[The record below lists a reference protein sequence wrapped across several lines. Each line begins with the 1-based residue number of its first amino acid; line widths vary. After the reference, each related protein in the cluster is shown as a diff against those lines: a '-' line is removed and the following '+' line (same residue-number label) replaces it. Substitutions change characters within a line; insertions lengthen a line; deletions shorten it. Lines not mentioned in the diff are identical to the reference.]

1 MLDVVLSAR
10 HDPAA
15 RILNVDLLAVL
26 LAALLPWST
35 SGVAIVALIWLVAL
49 IPTLDLSAFARS
61 LRRPISALPIA
72 LFALAV
78 VGTLWSD
85 ASWGGRLYAVGPTAK
100 LLMLPLLFYHF
111 ERSPRGI
118 WVFVAFL
125 ASCTLLMAVSWIVA
139 FDPGLTLKP
148 QRDAARGI
156 FVKNYIDQSQEFAL
170 CAVALAY
177 PIVVALVEKRIR
189 LAALLTAV
197 SLSFVA
203 NMALVIVSRTAL
215 VTMPVMLAVFAALH
229 LKWRSNVIIL
239 CVTVLLAGLAWAA
252 SPQLR
257 WTATTFVRD
266 YQIYK
271 ELGQPTSIGTRLEFW
286 QKSLRFF
293 VEAPV
298 IGHGTG
304 STRGLFEQA
313 ATGPKVLAAG
323 QVIGNPHNQT
333 LNVAVQWGIAGV
345 IALYTMWWLHLL
357 LFRGEGVAAWVGL
370 LVVVQNVFTS
380 LFNSHLFDFHEGWMY
395 VLGVGIA
402 GGMTLR
408 ARSEKAG
415 CRQVPAGRDGWHAR
429 HRWAISNPGNR
440 AATRISAVIG
450 RRMTRLSNLT
460 LRNFLIATHDVL
472 ATTLALFASF
482 YLRFEGDSFFVRL
495 PLLLRF
501 LPYFILLSIVVCYI
515 FNLTTTKWRFFSLP
529 DVLNIL
535 RAATVLTLAL
545 LVLDYIFV
553 APNIHGFPVAPNL
566 VGAFFA
572 GKVTIILYWFLEIFF
587 LSGTRFLYRYFR
599 YTRARYH
606 ARTGEDAAPAL
617 LIGRAADAEVL
628 LRAIESGAVK
638 RLWPVGV
645 LSPSPA
651 DRGQMIRNI
660 PVLGG
665 IDDLDDVIEDFAK
678 RNKSIARV
686 VMAPSA
692 FEPDAR
698 PESVL
703 MRARRHGLI
712 VSRLP
717 SLESGDAPRLTAV
730 AVEDLLL
737 RPSEKIDYARLE
749 ALVKNKSVIV
759 TGGGGSIGSEICE
772 RVATFGAARLLVIEN
787 SEPALYAVV
796 ESLTAQNTEA
806 AIEGRIADIRDRDRV
821 HRLMSEFKPDIVFHA
836 AALKHVPILE
846 RDWSEGV
853 KTNIFGSVNV
863 ADAALAAGAE
873 AMVMISTDKAIEPV
887 SMLGL
892 TKRFAEMYCQAL
904 DHDLARQ
911 SDGKPRMR
919 LISVR
924 FGNVLASN
932 GSVVPKFKAQIEA
945 GGPVTV
951 THPDMVRY
959 FMTIREACDLVLTAA
974 THALAPVRPDVSV
987 YVLNMGQ
994 PVKIVD
1000 LAERMIRLSGLQ
1012 PGHDIEIVFTG
1023 MRPGERLNE
1032 ILFASEEPTVE
1043 IGVAGIMAAKPNEPP
1058 MQTLRQWIGALD
1070 QAIATDDRA
1079 TIRAVLKDAV
1089 PEFGSVAPV
1098 VAAPSAGPVLP
1109 A

>member
-1 MLDVVLSAR
+1 
-10 HDPAA
+10 
-15 RILNVDLLAVL
+15 
-26 LAALLPWST
+26 
-35 SGVAIVALIWLVAL
+35 
-49 IPTLDLSAFARS
+49 
-61 LRRPISALPIA
+61 
-72 LFALAV
+72 
-78 VGTLWSD
+78 
-85 ASWGGRLYAVGPTAK
+85 
-100 LLMLPLLFYHF
+100 
-111 ERSPRGI
+111 
-118 WVFVAFL
+118 
-125 ASCTLLMAVSWIVA
+125 
-139 FDPGLTLKP
+139 
-148 QRDAARGI
+148 
-156 FVKNYIDQSQEFAL
+156 
-170 CAVALAY
+170 
-177 PIVVALVEKRIR
+177 
-189 LAALLTAV
+189 
-197 SLSFVA
+197 
-203 NMALVIVSRTAL
+203 
-215 VTMPVMLAVFAALH
+215 
-229 LKWRSNVIIL
+229 
-239 CVTVLLAGLAWAA
+239 
-252 SPQLR
+252 
-257 WTATTFVRD
+257 
-266 YQIYK
+266 
-271 ELGQPTSIGTRLEFW
+271 
-286 QKSLRFF
+286 
-293 VEAPV
+293 
-298 IGHGTG
+298 
-304 STRGLFEQA
+304 
-313 ATGPKVLAAG
+313 
-323 QVIGNPHNQT
+323 
-333 LNVAVQWGIAGV
+333 
-345 IALYTMWWLHLL
+345 
-357 LFRGEGVAAWVGL
+357 
-370 LVVVQNVFTS
+370 
-380 LFNSHLFDFHEGWMY
+380 
-395 VLGVGIA
+395 
-402 GGMTLR
+402 
-408 ARSEKAG
+408 
-415 CRQVPAGRDGWHAR
+415 
-429 HRWAISNPGNR
+429 
-440 AATRISAVIG
+440 
-450 RRMTRLSNLT
+450 MTRFSNLT
-460 LRNFLIATHDVL
+460 LRNFLIATHDAL
-472 ATTLALFASF
+472 ATALALFASF
-482 YLRFEGDSFFVRL
+482 YLRFEDDSFFVRL

-501 LPYFILLSIVVCYI
+501 LPYFILLSIAVCYI

-529 DVLNIL
+529 DVFNIL

-545 LVLDYIFV
+545 LVLDYIFIGPYIHGSPV
-553 APNIHGFPVAPNL
+553 APNI

-572 GKVTIILYWFLEIFF
+572 GKVTILLYWFLEIFF

-599 YTRARYH
+599 YSRARYH
-606 ARTGEDAAPAL
+606 ARTDEDAAPAL
-617 LIGRAADAEVL
+617 LIGRAADAEIL

-678 RNKSIARV
+678 RNKSIVRV

-692 FEPDAR
+692 FEPEAR

-749 ALVKNKSVIV
+749 TLVKNKSVIV

-863 ADAALAAGAE
+863 ADAAMAAGAE

-904 DHDLARQ
+904 DHDLATQ
-911 SDGKPRMR
+911 SDGKSRMR

-932 GSVVPKFKAQIEA
+932 GSVVPKFKAQIDA

-974 THALAPVRPDVSV
+974 THALTPVRPDVSV

-1000 LAERMIRLSGLQ
+1000 LAERMIRLSGLE
-1012 PGHDIEIVFTG
+1012 PGHDIEIVFSG

-1032 ILFASEEPTVE
+1032 ILFASEEPTIE
-1043 IGVAGIMAAKPNEPP
+1043 IGVAGVMAAKPNEPP
-1058 MQTLRQWIGALD
+1058 MQALRQWIEALER
-1070 QAIATDDRA
+1070 AIANDDRA

-1089 PEFGSVAPV
+1089 PEFGRI
-1098 VAAPSAGPVLP
+1098 APSEGALAPAGPVLQS
-1109 A
+1109 